1 MADHPLTQPDQRIL
15 QPAGHGVGQL
25 AQLDG
30 EPMQILAQGPSLDF
44 SCSLAGSGGGGA
56 GWLVGLI
63 VVGGYDRSPGVAPV
77 GRAFLGP
84 VGSFVLS
91 GQGQGS
97 GC

>member
-1 MADHPLTQPDQRIL
+1 VALGLRERCTN
-15 QPAGHGVGQL
+15 
-25 AQLDG
+25 
-30 EPMQILAQGPSLDF
+30 LDF

-63 VVGGYDRSPGVAPV
+63 VVGGYDGSPGVAPV

-91 GQGQGS
+91 GQGQES
-97 GC
+97 RC